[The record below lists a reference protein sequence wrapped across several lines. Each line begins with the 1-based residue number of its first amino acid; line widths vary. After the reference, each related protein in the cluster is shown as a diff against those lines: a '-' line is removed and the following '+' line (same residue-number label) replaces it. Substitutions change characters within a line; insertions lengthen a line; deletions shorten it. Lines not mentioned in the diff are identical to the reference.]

1 MRPVATE
8 IVNTFQKRAP
18 AARATNLHCMKQ
30 ALVILALAGS
40 LCACSGPGGPATRAG
55 RAVDHAVYHVGT
67 GIEKTGETI
76 ENAATGH

>member
-1 MRPVATE
+1 
-8 IVNTFQKRAP
+8 
-18 AARATNLHCMKQ
+18 MKQ
-30 ALVILALAGS
+30 VLVILALAGS

-55 RAVDHAVYHVGT
+55 RAVDHAVYHAVYHVGT

>member
-1 MRPVATE
+1 
-8 IVNTFQKRAP
+8 
-18 AARATNLHCMKQ
+18 MKQ
-30 ALVILALAGS
+30 VLVILALAGS